1 MKRAF
6 KPFTPM
12 LMTKSE
18 FHTTPLTIAISE
30 SKEKACFWY
39 AERSNSLTLVK
50 INNLSRMKHFFLF
63 ATLILTSLLFLS
75 CEKIDN
81 ELTGSW
87 QLKETYYLIRPNED
101 FTFYNVFGDPW
112 QGEISINGAPFNA
125 SSFTYYFDN
134 SWPTTQ
140 LTSNET
146 TIRFFGPELD
156 IEYLAERYVMNSYI
170 FDIQAGLFKAEGT
183 ATGIFNAE
191 GKTIEVK
198 IDLTMPKMELK
209 QGQQVRVKDGYL
221 NMPYHKLW
229 LRSNGKMDTDYLRG
243 DIMEQIS
250 GRWSADN
257 GKVTLS
263 PNKVGNSVYCYAIDG
278 NTLQFSRKEESDDSL
293 PLNLSPY
300 RDKVEKIIFCADYIR
315 Q

>member
-1 MKRAF
+1 MKRLLLPITVLF
-6 KPFTPM
+6 
-12 LMTKSE
+12 
-18 FHTTPLTIAISE
+18 LT
-30 SKEKACFWY
+30 
-39 AERSNSLTLVK
+39 
-50 INNLSRMKHFFLF
+50 FLF
-63 ATLILTSLLFLS
+63 IS
-75 CEKIDN
+75 CEKIDS

-87 QLKETYYLIRPNED
+87 QLKETYYLITPDED
-101 FTFYNVFGDPW
+101 FTFYDLFGDPW
-112 QGEISINGAPFNA
+112 QGDISINDISLDAA
-125 SSFTYYFDN
+125 SFTYYYDN
-134 SWPTTQ
+134 SGPTTQ
-140 LTSNET
+140 LSSNEAA
-146 TIRFFGPELD
+146 IRFFGPELG
-156 IEYLAERYVMNSYI
+156 IEYLTEQYMMDSYI
-170 FDIQAGLFKAEGT
+170 FDIHTGIFKADGT

-191 GKTIEVK
+191 GKAIEVK

-209 QGQQVRVKDGYL
+209 KSEQVRVKDGYRTI
-221 NMPYHKLW
+221 PFSRLW
-229 LRSNGKMDTDYLRG
+229 LYANGKMDTDYLRG